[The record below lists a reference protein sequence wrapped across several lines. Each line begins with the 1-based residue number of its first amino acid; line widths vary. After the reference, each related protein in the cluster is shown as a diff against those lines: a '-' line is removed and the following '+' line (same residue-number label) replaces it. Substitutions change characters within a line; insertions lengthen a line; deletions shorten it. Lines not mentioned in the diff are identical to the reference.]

1 MPRNGEASGY
11 SSKSSS
17 RGGWLHED
25 NVIMN
30 EGVTFDVRVSS
41 IVAKK
46 NQSQNLLYGFWFP
59 LPKMVSYR

>member
-30 EGVTFDVRVSS
+30 DGVTFDVRVSTF
-41 IVAKK
+41 
-46 NQSQNLLYGFWFP
+46 LGLP
-59 LPKMVSYR
+59 L